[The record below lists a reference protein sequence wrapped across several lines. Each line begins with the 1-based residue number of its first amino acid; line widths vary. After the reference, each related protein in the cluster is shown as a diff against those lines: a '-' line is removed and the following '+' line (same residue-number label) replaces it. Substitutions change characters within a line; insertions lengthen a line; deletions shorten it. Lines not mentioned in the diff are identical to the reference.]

1 MKLRNG
7 TIFTK
12 TELSTIGTTLVSI
25 FRHQAKSPTHPL
37 EQKHF
42 AVVYLTSS
50 KEELL
55 NLHQDGSIVTDNSYS
70 LLPPD
75 DQLTRYITAR
85 PDDRKCHAEDL
96 IMKKFY
102 KLVQVF
108 DSEVKY
114 IVLFTWL
121 FPCRDCASKI
131 ATAVRDVFP
140 KNMLYVTVVVI
151 YCRIRPEEKPER
163 KYVRRLL
170 NSQRIHLRHIK
181 F

>member
-1 MKLRNG
+1 MQTRYGFNMETKSDSKVQCLYVFFLFLSSCKSDNLQQCLYVSLYFLQTDSNTVKLRNG

-25 FRHQAKSPTHPL
+25 FRHQAKTPTHPL

-121 FPCRDCASKI
+121 FPCRDCI
-131 ATAVRDVFP
+131 
-140 KNMLYVTVVVI
+140 
-151 YCRIRPEEKPER
+151 
-163 KYVRRLL
+163 
-170 NSQRIHLRHIK
+170 
-181 F
+181 